1 MFTVA
6 STFLKP
12 RYLESPAIS
21 NPGYLESPTIL
32 NPVISD
38 PPLSQTT
45 VISNPL
51 LHLYLKPR
59 LSQFPCGLKPWLSR
73 ISTYLEPQWSQIPC
87 CLNQTLA
94 ISNSHLQNPGT
105 LDPTYLKPGY
115 LELLLSRTPAISNPL
130 LSQIPLYLGSPTISN
145 WNSFHW
151 LMFSPTCYCLSRIPV
166 ILNNFCF
173 PLRVQDSGSQLFLQY
188 NPAILNA
195 WGKIR

>member
-115 LELLLSRTPAISNPL
+115 LESLLSRTPAISNPP
-130 LSQIPLYLGSPTISN
+130 LSGIPHYLELELIPLAYVLTYLLLPISN
-145 WNSFHW
+145 SRYLEQF
-151 LMFSPTCYCLSRIPV
+151 LFSLARSR
-166 ILNNFCF
+166 
-173 PLRVQDSGSQLFLQY
+173 
-188 NPAILNA
+188 
-195 WGKIR
+195 